1 MASLQ
6 IWNNDN
12 SLIVEDQS
20 DDLLTLAALFDSY
33 KSINNISEASNLHTL
48 KNNDGSIN
56 TISNTLIDNES
67 DDTFG
72 HYILRG

>member
-12 SLIVEDQS
+12 RLIVEDQS
-20 DDLLTLAALFDSY
+20 EDILTLASLFDSY
-33 KSINNISEASNLHTL
+33 KSIHNISEAHNLYTL

-56 TISNTLIDNES
+56 TVSNTLIDNGS
-67 DDTFG
+67 GDTFG

>member
-6 IWNNDN
+6 VWNNDN
-12 SLIVEDQS
+12 ELIVKDQS
-20 DDLLTLAALFDSY
+20 DDLLALAALFDSY
-33 KSINNISEASNLHTL
+33 KSLNNISEARNLYTL

-56 TISNTLIDNES
+56 TVSNALIDNDS
-67 DDTFG
+67 GDTFG